1 MKSKHLLLMLL
12 LALLAPW
19 AANAQSP
26 LFSEDFESGS
36 MPTGWTTDGS
46 GSWSVST
53 GDYSS
58 STGAGQG
65 SYNAKITHGTT
76 GAATKLITPEIDL
89 SSVASAELSFMHVQR
104 SWAGDIDGLKVYY
117 RTSSSGTWT
126 LLEEYTSAYASW
138 TTEEGIVLPN
148 LSSTY
153 QVAFEYIDHYGYG
166 LGVDNVIIT
175 QGASCVKPTTLTATA
190 PYGYDAAHCIL
201 LQWEGGSGSYNVQLK
216 KASESEEQ
224 WQSIAGGFSDYALL
238 FNTLDPLTTYNA
250 RVQSVCGGDVSDW
263 KNVTFTTACAAISVD
278 DDNNYTYGFEDA
290 EPFECWTAI
299 SGTVTRISGTTH
311 ADSYRL
317 DFRGTTSNMIAFPQF
332 TNATN
337 TLRVEFWTRPES
349 NGGSSGKF
357 AVGYMTN
364 LNDASTFVAVETYN
378 STTWTSLD
386 YVKKTVDLVSAP
398 ANAIIVFR
406 QFDCST
412 NYYWYV
418 DDVTVKPMPSCVAP
432 TALNA
437 DPSTNSAELSWTANS
452 GETAWTLYYKKTT
465 DENYTEVAN
474 VTENPYTL
482 PGLTAATNYQFY
494 VVANCSSTD
503 NSEPSDVKSFAT
515 ECEAI
520 AALGYT
526 ENFDSYTAGNN
537 VLPTCWSYINTTTYT
552 NYSYY
557 PRINSSNA
565 HSASN
570 SLYLNSYYSSWSD
583 YDPQPQYAILPEMT
597 GLAGMQVA
605 LYAKGYNTSSTFKI
619 GTMSNPNDASTFTMI
634 AEQTL
639 TTSYPADAYEYII
652 PTTCTDNYLAIMI
665 DAATST
671 RTTNGVYIDDI
682 DIHEPPSCA
691 KPTNVTATTPY
702 GHGATINWNAGN
714 DETAWQ
720 ICVIDN
726 NVESAPIDVTSKPH
740 TLSGLDPETTY
751 QVKVRANC
759 GGSFSEWTNAISF
772 TTTVV
777 CPAPTSLTGE
787 ANEFDATI
795 TWQGTAS
802 SWEVFYSDD
811 NTVTPD
817 DNIDGTATSTTYTKT
832 GLPLGDH
839 YFWVRAICGGED
851 GNSSWAGPVSV
862 HIGYCVPNPTS
873 HDGNGITGVT
883 FGMGSNVVVNGDGNT
898 SLPASSPYYGDYSSM
913 IGAVQAGVE
922 STISITTATGNYPY
936 TFVIWVDLDNSLSFE
951 DSEVLYV
958 GKAASGAGT
967 HNATITIPAT
977 QATGD
982 YRMRIYGADS
992 YFSSFYNNGSTNW
1005 EADHDPCATG
1015 SWRHAHDYTVRVL
1028 EAPSCLTPS
1037 NVEVTYTGGTSA
1049 TISWTSEATAW
1060 NMRVNGVDVNGVITN
1075 PYTLTGLELA
1085 TTYNVEVQ
1093 ANCGANGLSEWSTP
1107 VSFTTDL
1114 CQSENMCAINYSF
1127 TDQYNDSWN
1136 SAYMNIV
1143 DALTG
1148 EVLYQLTMPD
1158 VDGPYE
1164 GSFNVCDGRDIQFVW
1179 VSGNYPTE
1187 CGYVFTDIND
1197 EVILEKA
1204 TGTTAPAAGVV
1215 ITHTVDCTIPTC
1227 AKPTAFAATNP
1238 GPHSIDLSWTENGT
1252 ATQWQICVNDGVDD
1266 NITLISNTTSGVT
1279 VNGENVS
1286 YTLTGLDPETDYTVK
1301 VRAYCNAT
1309 DQSNWSNEES
1319 FTTTVACPA
1328 PTNLNA
1334 SASGADITV
1343 SWDGFASTYNI
1354 DINGTVTNNV
1364 TSPYTFTGEL
1374 ATEYE
1379 VKVQANC
1386 SGTTS
1391 EWTSVVSITTD
1402 LCLPANQCE
1411 LTFEL
1416 TDAWGDGWNGAYIDV
1431 IDVLTNTSLGHLANE
1446 NLNGTQ
1452 GSGEN
1457 ELNTKTLAVCDG
1469 REIQFVWNT
1478 GSYDSEASYVVT
1490 DVNGEEI
1497 FSGSGAMSDPVNY
1510 TVSCAP
1516 LTCPKPTDL
1525 TAGTLDGH
1533 SVDLS
1538 WTENGTAT
1546 QWQICLNGDETQ
1558 PVTANTNPFTLTG
1571 LDPET
1576 GYTVK
1581 VRAYCDATDQSAWSS
1596 EISFITDVACPAPTN
1611 LDATN
1616 ITAQT
1621 ATLEWNGTAA
1631 GEYEVRYAEGEAM
1644 QELYHNDGAYSTSI
1658 GLGGGEFEWGVM
1670 FPAGTYTENKLTK
1683 VSVYDQSAMTGTVNI
1698 YNDGAT
1704 EPDATALVA
1713 TKVIE
1718 FTGAEDWI
1726 DITFNDVT
1734 IDPTQNVWII
1744 FDNVSGAGYPAAAC
1758 ADAAGDVNGRWVRI
1772 SGTWYD
1778 LANAGVS
1785 GSAWMIRAIV
1795 ENYDAYGSSV
1805 TTTDETYTLTNL
1817 TPATTYTAQVRAICG
1832 GTDGESAWVSTVFTT
1847 ETFTMTKNIVANS
1860 WYALSS
1866 PVNTPNVTDV
1876 TNLTVDDYDFY
1887 RYNEVTS
1894 TWENYKAHS
1903 SSNFT
1908 TFENGRGYI
1917 YRRNNNA
1924 TLTFTGVPNTATD
1937 YPYLLTAEG
1946 SGDLAGFNL
1955 LGNPYTTDYNYSG
1968 VCYNLTEKGTWKV
1981 NATGYD
1987 IPVCEAILIKVES
2000 ETPCSFTSSKSAP
2013 KAAEALAF
2021 TVKGN
2026 GYEDVTYAMLEDGK
2040 GLNKVA
2046 HLADEAPAL
2055 SIPVDGSNYAIA
2067 YLGYEV
2073 ENFPLTLNATAG
2085 EYTIALNN
2093 QISGLSYCHLLDKVT
2108 GKETD
2113 LLKGAYTFKA
2123 NGNSDRFTVL
2133 LNASLENGEIAIWNG
2148 NSWIVNGEGTL
2159 QVFDVMG
2166 RRVYNQE
2173 VAGQSSLNTDELA
2186 TGVYV
2191 IRLGEKSQKIV
2202 VK

>member
-1 MKSKHLLLMLL
+1 MLL

-19 AANAQSP
+19 AANGQT
-26 LFSEDFESGS
+26 LNEGFESTTF
-36 MPTGWTTDGS
+36 PPDDWTTIHVSGGS
-46 GSWSVST
+46 SWVRST
-53 GDYSS
+53 GTGASTSSAFAYRKDISGGYNDYLITPKLVPQTGDELSFYLASQYSS
-58 STGAGQG
+58 SYAGTTLTIEVSTTTPTVDAFTTVLATYNSG
-65 SYNAKITHGTT
+65 SSGNFGTT
-76 GAATKLITPEIDL
+76 G
-89 SSVASAELSFMHVQR
+89 SSNWVEKTV
-104 SWAGDIDGLKVYY
+104 DV
-117 RTSSSGTWT
+117 
-126 LLEEYTSAYASW
+126 SAYIGQ
-138 TTEEGIVLPN
+138 EI
-148 LSSTY
+148 Y
-153 QVAFEYIDHYGYG
+153 IAFHATDPGYNAD
-166 LGVDNVIIT
+166 VRIDNVS
-175 QGASCVKPTTLTATA
+175 GVSLYVPSCSKPTTLTATA

-201 LQWEGGSGSYNVQLK
+201 LQWEDGSGSYNVQLK

-357 AVGYMTN
+357 AVGYMTD
-364 LNDASTFVAVETYN
+364 LSDASTFVAVETYN

-437 DPSTNSAELSWTANS
+437 NASTNSAELSWTANS

-465 DENYTEVAN
+465 DENYTEVTN

-482 PGLTAATNYQFY
+482 SGLTAASNYQFY
-494 VVANCSSTD
+494 VIANCTSTD
-503 NSEPSDVKSFAT
+503 NSEPSNEKTFAT
-515 ECEAI
+515 ECEVIPAV
-520 AALGYT
+520 GYS
-526 ENFDSYTAGNN
+526 ENFDDYTGTSYGTTNI
-537 VLPTCWSYINTTTYT
+537 LPNCWNYVNTCSYSSYSGFPNIYNTS
-552 NYSYY
+552 SYA
-557 PRINSSNA
+557 SS
-565 HSASN
+565 SPN
-570 SLYLNSYYSSWSD
+570 SLRFYSYYSSWTD
-583 YDPQPQYAILPEMT
+583 YDPQPQYAILPEMS
-597 GLAGMQVA
+597 GLAGMQVT
-605 LYAKGYNTSSTFKI
+605 LMAKGYNATSTFRI
-619 GTMSNPNDASTFTMI
+619 GTMSDPTDASTFTEI
-634 AEQTL
+634 TEQTGL
-639 TTSYPADAYEYII
+639 TTSYQEFIYII
-652 PTTCTDNYLAIMI
+652 PSSTTDRYVAIMI
-665 DAATST
+665 DAADAT
-671 RTTNGVYIDDI
+671 RTSNGVYIDDI
-682 DIHEPPSCA
+682 AIANPPACA
-691 KPTNVTATTPY
+691 KPTGLATTNPY
-702 GHGATINWNAGN
+702 GHGATLSWTSDASAWVVAYKAANEEEFTEIPNVTVNPYTIAGLN
-714 DETAWQ
+714 
-720 ICVIDN
+720 
-726 NVESAPIDVTSKPH
+726 
-740 TLSGLDPETTY
+740 PETTY
-751 QVKVRANC
+751 SVKVKADC
-759 GGSFSEWTNAISF
+759 GGIFSEYTNTVNF
-772 TTTVV
+772 TTTVS

-802 SWEVFYSDD
+802 TWEVFYSDD

-851 GNSSWAGPVSV
+851 GNSTWAGPVSV

-883 FGMGSNVVVNGDGNT
+883 FGMGSNVVENGDGTT
-898 SLPASSPYYGDYSSM
+898 SLPASAPFYGDYSSM

-922 STISITTATGNYPY
+922 STISITTATSSYPY
-936 TFVIWVDLDNSLSFE
+936 VFVIWVDLDNSMSFE

-958 GKAASGAGT
+958 GKAASGVGT
-967 HNATITIPAT
+967 HTATITIPAT

-992 YFSSFYNNGSTNW
+992 YFSNFYNNGSTNW
-1005 EADHDPCATG
+1005 EAAHDPCANGTY
-1015 SWRHAHDYTVRVL
+1015 RHAHDYTVRVL
-1028 EAPSCLTPS
+1028 EAPSCLTPTNVAISYTSGTSAEITWDGTATSYNIDINGTVTNNVTSPYTLPLELSTTYTVMVQANCGASGTSEWS
-1037 NVEVTYTGGTSA
+1037 NSASYTSPDCWGGHLIEYTLTDSYNDGWEDAYIYIKGKCGEIIQTLTVASGASPYSGTLNLCGDYYEIVYKQGGYPSEYAWTFTEGGSTLFTGSGSSSTDGQVFYTIGTISCSVPTNLSNEAPTINSALLSWEENGTAVAWQLCINDDMDNLVEVVQNDLTSTSGNTRSYNLSGLNQETPYTVKVRAKCSATDQSCWSEEVSFTTLASCVKPTDLTVTYTGGTEA
-1049 TISWTSEATAW
+1049 TISWTSEATVW

-1085 TTYNVEVQ
+1085 TTYEVEVQ
-1093 ANCGANGLSEWSTP
+1093 ANCGSNGTSEWTSP

-1114 CQSENMCAINYSF
+1114 CMPADQCEITMVLNDSYGDGWNGGQLSVVDVL
-1127 TDQYNDSWN
+1127 TDQVLGTYTLSSGN
-1136 SAYMNIV
+1136 SETYT
-1143 DALTG
+1143 LG
-1148 EVLYQLTMPD
+1148 
-1158 VDGPYE
+1158 
-1164 GSFNVCDGRDIQFVW
+1164 VCNGRDINFVYAAGNFGTENGW
-1179 VSGNYPTE
+1179 VI
-1187 CGYVFTDIND
+1187 TDINN
-1197 EVILEKA
+1197 EVITEREGCNSGCTPTDGVQA
-1204 TGTTAPAAGVV
+1204 TYTVNCTVNPCKTPKDLTVGTVESQSAELSWTGEMTTYNIRYRHPQTNPTAPATIILEANDVWGDGSGYQMLLDADATAYGTLWNAQHNIFVDGVQYSGGDIPATYYDEFEYKV
-1215 ITHTVDCTIPTC
+1215 PTEADGSLSTTNVVVTGTVTITIP
-1227 AKPTAFAATNP
+1227 AGIYDYVFLNPTPGDKFYVAA
-1238 GPHSIDLSWTENGT
+1238 DNGNVGG
-1252 ATQWQICVNDGVDD
+1252 AED
-1266 NITLISNTTSGVT
+1266 NFVFEPGVT
-1279 VNGENVS
+1279 YHFTMQQIDGTTGDGAMLTVTPISDWVVVENVTSTS
-1286 YTLTGLDPETDYTVK
+1286 YTLTGLTPLSMYECQVKGFSSECTEGTEWSESVTFTTDVP
-1301 VRAYCNAT
+1301 
-1309 DQSNWSNEES
+1309 S
-1319 FTTTVACPA
+1319 FT
-1328 PTNLNA
+1328 
-1334 SASGADITV
+1334 
-1343 SWDGFASTYNI
+1343 
-1354 DINGTVTNNV
+1354 
-1364 TSPYTFTGEL
+1364 
-1374 ATEYE
+1374 
-1379 VKVQANC
+1379 
-1386 SGTTS
+1386 
-1391 EWTSVVSITTD
+1391 
-1402 LCLPANQCE
+1402 
-1411 LTFEL
+1411 
-1416 TDAWGDGWNGAYIDV
+1416 
-1431 IDVLTNTSLGHLANE
+1431 
-1446 NLNGTQ
+1446 
-1452 GSGEN
+1452 
-1457 ELNTKTLAVCDG
+1457 KTIL
-1469 REIQFVWNT
+1469 
-1478 GSYDSEASYVVT
+1478 
-1490 DVNGEEI
+1490 
-1497 FSGSGAMSDPVNY
+1497 
-1510 TVSCAP
+1510 
-1516 LTCPKPTDL
+1516 
-1525 TAGTLDGH
+1525 
-1533 SVDLS
+1533 
-1538 WTENGTAT
+1538 
-1546 QWQICLNGDETQ
+1546 
-1558 PVTANTNPFTLTG
+1558 
-1571 LDPET
+1571 
-1576 GYTVK
+1576 
-1581 VRAYCDATDQSAWSS
+1581 
-1596 EISFITDVACPAPTN
+1596 
-1611 LDATN
+1611 
-1616 ITAQT
+1616 
-1621 ATLEWNGTAA
+1621 
-1631 GEYEVRYAEGEAM
+1631 
-1644 QELYHNDGAYSTSI
+1644 
-1658 GLGGGEFEWGVM
+1658 
-1670 FPAGTYTENKLTK
+1670 
-1683 VSVYDQSAMTGTVNI
+1683 
-1698 YNDGAT
+1698 
-1704 EPDATALVA
+1704 
-1713 TKVIE
+1713 
-1718 FTGAEDWI
+1718 
-1726 DITFNDVT
+1726 
-1734 IDPTQNVWII
+1734 
-1744 FDNVSGAGYPAAAC
+1744 
-1758 ADAAGDVNGRWVRI
+1758 
-1772 SGTWYD
+1772 
-1778 LANAGVS
+1778 
-1785 GSAWMIRAIV
+1785 
-1795 ENYDAYGSSV
+1795 
-1805 TTTDETYTLTNL
+1805 
-1817 TPATTYTAQVRAICG
+1817 
-1832 GTDGESAWVSTVFTT
+1832 
-1847 ETFTMTKNIVANS
+1847 ANS

-1876 TNLTVDDYDFY
+1876 TNLTDGDYDFY

-1894 TWENYKAHS
+1894 TWENYKAHR

-1917 YRRNNNA
+1917 YRNSTGND
-1924 TLTFTGVPNTATD
+1924 LTFTGVPNTATN

-1955 LGNPYTTDYNYSG
+1955 LGNPYATDYNYSG

-1987 IPVCEAILIKVES
+1987 IPVCEAVLIKVES

-2013 KAAEALAF
+2013 KAAEVLAF
-2021 TVKGN
+2021 TVSGN

-2073 ENFPLTLNATAG
+2073 ESFPLTLNATAG